1 MQTQDASLQ
10 NGAIMD
16 SSKERMKLG
25 EILIQQKILTPLLV
39 ERIIEIS
46 RATHRRFGQTLE
58 DMDLLTGEELA
69 SALASQFGHK
79 IISNLD
85 TMSIPDDTLNLVSV
99 EDAVSHRIFPIQVKN
114 GKLAL
119 AMADPTNYEVI
130 ASLASALQLKIIPF
144 IATTREIMKTIARKH
159 LGISLDETNNS
170 VLVVTTDNLE
180 RTGLSET
187 LTNKGFRT
195 ISGVDAEDG
204 FKQALL
210 YQPRLI
216 ISANEMPFSDGFAFF
231 TTLQGVPETKRI
243 PVILLSN
250 KGSSEEEAAAFKRG
264 FFDYIQ
270 MPVKDITL
278 TARVTRALAAGRAY
292 TPHRKE
298 QSGSLI

>member
-1 MQTQDASLQ
+1 
-10 NGAIMD
+10 
-16 SSKERMKLG
+16 MKLG
-25 EILIQQKILTPLLV
+25 EVLIQQKVLTPLLV
-39 ERIIEIS
+39 TRIIEIS

-69 SALASQFGHK
+69 RALASQFGYK
-79 IISNLD
+79 IISDLA
-85 TMSIPDDTLNLVSV
+85 TLSIPNETLNLVSV
-99 EDAVSHRIFPIQVKN
+99 EDAVSHRIFPIQVKE

-119 AMADPTNYEVI
+119 AMADPTNYELI
-130 ASLASALQLKIIPF
+130 SSLSAKLQLKVIPF

-159 LGISLDETNNS
+159 LGISLDEINNS
-170 VLVVTTDNLE
+170 VLVVTTDNIE
-180 RTGLSET
+180 RDRLIET
-187 LTNKGFRT
+187 LNNKGFNT
-195 ISGVDAEDG
+195 MYGVDPEDG

-216 ISANEMPFSDGFAFF
+216 ITANEMPFSDGFAFF

-250 KGSSEEEAAAFKRG
+250 KGSSEEEATAFKRG

-278 TARVTRALAAGRAY
+278 AARVARALAAGRAY
-292 TPHRKE
+292 TPYRKE
-298 QSGSLI
+298 KSGSLI

>member
-1 MQTQDASLQ
+1 
-10 NGAIMD
+10 MD
-16 SSKERMKLG
+16 SSTDRMKLG
-25 EILIQQKILTPLLV
+25 EVLIQQKILTPLLV
-39 ERIIEIS
+39 KRIIEIS

-69 SALASQFGHK
+69 RALASQFGYK
-79 IISNLD
+79 IISDLA
-85 TMSIPDDTLNLVSV
+85 TLSIPSDTLKLLSV
-99 EDAVSHRIFPIQVKN
+99 EEAVSHRIFPIQVKD

-130 ASLASALQLKIIPF
+130 SMLSATLNLKIIPF
-144 IATTREIMKTIARKH
+144 IATTKEIMKTIARKH
-159 LGISLDETNNS
+159 LGLSLDELNNS
-170 VLVVTTDNLE
+170 LLVVTTDNLE
-180 RTGLSET
+180 RGRLIET
-187 LTNKGFRT
+187 LNNNGFST
-195 ISGVDAEDG
+195 VYGVDAEDG

-216 ISANEMPFSDGFAFF
+216 ITAKDMPFSDGFAFF

-243 PVILLSN
+243 PVILLSHR
-250 KGSSEEEAAAFKRG
+250 GSSEEEAAAFKRG

-278 TARVTRALAAGRAY
+278 TARAARALAAGRAY

-298 QSGSLI
+298 KSGSLI